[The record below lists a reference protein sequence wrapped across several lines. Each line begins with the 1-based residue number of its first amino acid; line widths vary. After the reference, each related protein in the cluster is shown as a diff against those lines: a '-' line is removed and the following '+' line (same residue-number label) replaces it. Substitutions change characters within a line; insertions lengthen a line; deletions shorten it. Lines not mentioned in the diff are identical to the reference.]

1 MSGPDRA
8 TTPGARASASA
19 NPVDPAPPRT
29 PPRAATGALVLD
41 LVRTAGTVSRVEL
54 AERSGLTAA
63 TITHVV
69 RELMAEGLV
78 HEVGRRTGTVG
89 SPRRL
94 LRLAADAWYAVGVQ
108 LDRCASSVVVTDFA
122 GRRVASTGVRGV
134 GRGAPGDTLPVLA
147 RHTDLLLAGA
157 GIPRDRVLGVGLVT
171 HGPQDRAAGVVL
183 TGQPTPAWREYPLTR
198 TLADLLDLPVLLE
211 NDATAAAVGEQ
222 WVGSLDVDT
231 FGVLYMATGIG
242 GGVIAGAEV
251 YRGGTANPV
260 EVGHIPVDPAGPRC
274 ACGNRGCVEVLAGPG
289 AVVGAALAVPGLGA
303 RLGLD
308 GGADAQLADFQRVA
322 RAAVAGDAAALAL
335 VDASAR
341 RLGTAAVTLMN
352 LFDLDTVVL
361 AGPAF
366 AVAGALYVERAQE
379 VVDAGA
385 LARLLRP
392 VHVRLSRDVR
402 VSAAVGG
409 ALVVLRSPLGRPGRA
424 DRAGGADRAGRDDRS
439 DRAAGAAASGAPL
452 DLTALAPA

>member
-1 MSGPDRA
+1 MRA
-8 TTPGARASASA
+8 PS
-19 NPVDPAPPRT
+19 
-29 PPRAATGALVLD
+29 RAATGALVLD
-41 LVRTAGTVSRVEL
+41 LIRTHGTVSRVEL
-54 AERSGLTAA
+54 ADRSGLTAA

-69 RELMAEGLV
+69 RDLIGEGLV
-78 HEVGRRTGTVG
+78 HEVGRVVGGVG

-94 LRLAADAWYAVGVQ
+94 LELDAGAWYAVGVQ

-134 GRGAPGDTLPVLA
+134 GRGVPGETLPVLA
-147 RHTDLLLAGA
+147 EHIDLLLAGA

-171 HGPQDRAAGVVL
+171 HGPQDRELGMVL
-183 TGQPTPAWREYPLTR
+183 TGQPTPEWREFPLTS
-198 TLADLLDLPVLLE
+198 TLSGLLGLPVLLE

-222 WVGSLDVDT
+222 WVGALDVDT

-242 GGVIAGAEV
+242 GGVIAEAEV
-251 YRGGTANPV
+251 YRGRTANPV
-260 EVGHIPVDPAGPRC
+260 EVGHIPVDPAGPPC

-289 AVVGAALAVPGLGA
+289 AVVRSAFDDPALAA

-308 GGADAQLADFQRVA
+308 GGLDAQLADFQRIA

-366 AVAGALYVERAQE
+366 GVAGPLYVERAQQ

-392 VHVRLSRDVR
+392 VRVRLSRDVR

-409 ALVVLRSPLGRPGRA
+409 ALVVLRSPLGRP
-424 DRAGGADRAGRDDRS
+424 
-439 DRAAGAAASGAPL
+439 AAVPVAAVPVAAVPAAVPVAPVP
-452 DLTALAPA
+452 APVAEPVAVV

>member
-1 MSGPDRA
+1 MRLGAYRYVLKLSMSRYGSDLRP
-8 TTPGARASASA
+8 
-19 NPVDPAPPRT
+19 PV
-29 PPRAATGALVLD
+29 RAATGALVLD
-41 LVRTAGTVSRVEL
+41 LIRTHGTVSRVEL
-54 AERSGLTAA
+54 ADRSGFTAA

-69 RELMAEGLV
+69 RDLIGEGLV
-78 HEVGRRTGTVG
+78 HEVGRATGGVG

-94 LRLAADAWYAVGVQ
+94 LELDAQAWYAVGVQ

-134 GRGAPGDTLPVLA
+134 GRGAPGETLPVLA
-147 RHTDLLLAGA
+147 EHIDLLLAGA

-171 HGPQDRAAGVVL
+171 HGPQDREAGMVL
-183 TGQPTPAWREYPLTR
+183 TGQPTPEWREFPLTS
-198 TLADLLDLPVLLE
+198 TLAGLLGLPVLLE

-222 WVGSLDVDT
+222 WVGALDVDT
-231 FGVLYMATGIG
+231 FGVIYMATGVG
-242 GGVIAGAEV
+242 GGVIAEAEV
-251 YRGGTANPV
+251 YRGRTANPV
-260 EVGHIPVDPAGPRC
+260 EIGHIPVDPTGPPC
-274 ACGNRGCVEVLAGPG
+274 ACGSRGCVEVLAGPG
-289 AVVGAALAVPGLGA
+289 AVVRSAFDHPALAA

-308 GGADAQLADFQRVA
+308 GGLDAQLADFQRIA

-361 AGPAF
+361 AGPGF
-366 AVAGALYVERAQE
+366 GVAGPLYVSRAQE

-392 VHVRLSRDVR
+392 VRVRLSRDVR

-409 ALVVLRSPLGRPGRA
+409 ALVVLRSPLGRPA
-424 DRAGGADRAGRDDRS
+424 VVP
-439 DRAAGAAASGAPL
+439 AAAPAAAVPV
-452 DLTALAPA
+452 AVPVLAV

>member
-1 MSGPDRA
+1 MRA
-8 TTPGARASASA
+8 PS
-19 NPVDPAPPRT
+19 
-29 PPRAATGALVLD
+29 RAATGALVLD
-41 LVRTAGTVSRVEL
+41 LIRTHGTVSRVEL
-54 AERSGLTAA
+54 ADRSGLTAA

-69 RELMAEGLV
+69 RDLIGEGLV
-78 HEVGRRTGTVG
+78 HEVGRVVGGVG

-94 LRLAADAWYAVGVQ
+94 LELDAGAWYAVGVQ

-122 GRRVASTGVRGV
+122 GRLVASTGVRGV
-134 GRGAPGDTLPVLA
+134 GRGAPAETLPVLA
-147 RHTDLLLAGA
+147 EHIDLLLAGA

-171 HGPQDRAAGVVL
+171 HGPQDRELGMVL
-183 TGQPTPAWREYPLTR
+183 TGQPTPEWCEFPLTS
-198 TLADLLDLPVLLE
+198 TLSGLLGLPVLLE

-222 WVGSLDVDT
+222 WVGALDVDT

-242 GGVIAGAEV
+242 GGVIAEAEV
-251 YRGGTANPV
+251 YRGRTANPV
-260 EVGHIPVDPAGPRC
+260 EVGHIPVDPAGPPC

-289 AVVGAALAVPGLGA
+289 AVVRSALDDPALAA

-308 GGADAQLADFQRVA
+308 GGLDAQLADFQRIA

-361 AGPAF
+361 AGPGF
-366 AVAGALYVERAQE
+366 GVAGPLYVDRAQE

-392 VHVRLSRDVR
+392 VRVRLSRDVR

-409 ALVVLRSPLGRPGRA
+409 ALVVLRSPLGRPA
-424 DRAGGADRAGRDDRS
+424 VAPVAA
-439 DRAAGAAASGAPL
+439 RAAGPAPVPVAVP
-452 DLTALAPA
+452 DPSVPVAAPALVV